1 MKKLVLVI
9 VMIACLV
16 GITGQA
22 SAATF
27 GNIAVTVSLVSVTSV
42 SVTPDTWNI
51 GTIGF
56 GGTNVLAVSATNNG
70 TESIDLTIT
79 GADSAAGA
87 WLIGSTVP
95 PGADEFSV
103 EAKTGTPALN
113 NSDSIFLT
121 SAASAPINAAAI
133 TAGNSQDFS
142 LEYTAPSSNT
152 DTVGDPQGF
161 TIVITA
167 SAV

>member
-9 VMIACLV
+9 VMTMCLI

-22 SAATF
+22 SAATT

-42 SVTPDTWNI
+42 SVTPDNWGI
-51 GTIGF
+51 GPIGF
-56 GGTNVLAVSATNNG
+56 NGTNVLAVSASNDG
-70 TESIDLTIT
+70 TESINLTIT
-79 GADSAAGA
+79 GANGAGTCV
-87 WLIGSTVP
+87 IGSSN
-95 PGADEFSV
+95 GADQFSV
-103 EAKTGTPALN
+103 EARTGTPALT

-121 SAASAPINAAAI
+121 TVASATINGSAI

-152 DTVGDPQGF
+152 DTVGASQGF